1 MVPAAARAAS
11 ITAAVTI
18 STAPGVAVGTSIVA
32 VAASI
37 IAVVAPGIAV
47 AVAVIAVAVVAMAT
61 TVVAAV
67 VIAPIV
73 STTAAIV
80 AVSATAVIAAA
91 VPRAGADEDAADK
104 VVRTVEAIWGA
115 VVRVVVIV
123 SVRANRSYAD
133 VAVTRADS
141 NVKGNLSLCVACSE
155 HENAE

>member
-1 MVPAAARAAS
+1 M
-11 ITAAVTI
+11 
-18 STAPGVAVGTSIVA
+18 SIVA
-32 VAASI
+32 TIVAAAAVVVSVATPGVSISASI
-37 IAVVAPGIAV
+37 IAVVAPGIA
-47 AVAVIAVAVVAMAT
+47 ASVAVIAVAVVAMAT

>member
-1 MVPAAARAAS
+1 VVVAAPIVPAAATGVS
-11 ITAAVTI
+11 VAAVEVAVA
-18 STAPGVAVGTSIVA
+18 APGVP

-47 AVAVIAVAVVAMAT
+47 AVGAVAT

-80 AVSATAVIAAA
+80 AVSATAVVAAV

-104 VVRTVEAIWGA
+104 VVRTVKAIRGA
-115 VVRVVVIV
+115 VVGVVVVV

-133 VAVTRADS
+133 VAVARADS
-141 NVKGNLSLCVACSE
+141 NVKGNLSLCVACTE
-155 HENAE
+155 HEKAE